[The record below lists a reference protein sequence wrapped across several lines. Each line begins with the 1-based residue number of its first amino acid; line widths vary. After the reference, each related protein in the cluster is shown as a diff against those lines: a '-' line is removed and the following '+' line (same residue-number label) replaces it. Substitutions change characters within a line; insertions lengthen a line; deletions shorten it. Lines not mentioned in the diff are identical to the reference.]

1 MIFKACEWWVLK
13 IMFYEEEEK
22 TEDFWNFTE
31 YCLSIFSYFSIFTA
45 YNIEKFLSC
54 FRLVI
59 SDFSFCR
66 LKHGGIFRIFVLFF
80 SSLQL
85 TTWWPA
91 GWLTLGTGATLA
103 KCLWKG
109 QYSMIRW
116 WKRSIDRIKWWII
129 KYSMRISDP
138 NYHPQVFVENYVIQ
152 TDIIHVHVFSLRHG
166 CDVEH
171 GLIIWCWIRFNDNVM
186 LNMV

>member
-91 GWLTLGTGATLA
+91 GWLMLGTGGTLA

-109 QYSMIRW
+109 QYLMILW
-116 WKRSIDRIKWWII
+116 WKRFIDRIKWWII
-129 KYSMRISDP
+129 NEDFWSKLSPPSICQKLCYTDR
-138 NYHPQVFVENYVIQ
+138 YHPCPCLFLV
-152 TDIIHVHVFSLRHG
+152 TWL
-166 CDVEH
+166 
-171 GLIIWCWIRFNDNVM
+171 WCWTRLNNVM
-186 LNMV
+186 LNTV

>member
-1 MIFKACEWWVLK
+1 MPCYI
-13 IMFYEEEEK
+13 I
-22 TEDFWNFTE
+22 
-31 YCLSIFSYFSIFTA
+31 
-45 YNIEKFLSC
+45 
-54 FRLVI
+54 
-59 SDFSFCR
+59 
-66 LKHGGIFRIFVLFF
+66 GGSVAHILVLFF
-80 SSLQL
+80 QAKTDIFPWFFSNFSPFLQL

-91 GWLTLGTGATLA
+91 GWLMLGTGGTLA

-109 QYSMIRW
+109 QYSMILW
-116 WKRSIDRIKWWII
+116 WKRFIDRIKWWII

-152 TDIIHVHVFSLRHG
+152 TDIIHVHVFSLWRG

-171 GLIIWCWIRFNDNVM
+171 GLIMWCWIRFNNNNVM